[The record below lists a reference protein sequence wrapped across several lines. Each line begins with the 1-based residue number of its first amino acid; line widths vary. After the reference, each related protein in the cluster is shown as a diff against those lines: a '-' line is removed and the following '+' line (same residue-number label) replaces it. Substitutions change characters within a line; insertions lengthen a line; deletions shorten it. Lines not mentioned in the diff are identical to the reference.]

1 MAGGEAGAHLPFL
14 AALSLQ
20 PAPQAALGRYLD
32 LLASWS
38 ARVNL
43 TAARTPS
50 DRVAV
55 LVAPVVPV
63 APAIEAG
70 LLLDIGS
77 GNGSPGLV
85 LGLLRPDL
93 AVTLLEPRQ
102 RRWAFLREAAR
113 AAGRPEIEVLRARH
127 DEYVGPPAATVTFR
141 ALALGLRDVAPLLAP
156 GGRVVV
162 WGTRPAAGA
171 GFDAEPTPGPGAHAF
186 RRR

>member
-1 MAGGEAGAHLPFL
+1 VDGGEAGAHLPFL
-14 AALSLQ
+14 AALDLE

-38 ARVNL
+38 ARINL
-43 TAARTPS
+43 TAARSPA

-55 LVAPVVPV
+55 LVAPV
-63 APAIEAG
+63 APLAKGIEEG
-70 LLLDIGS
+70 SLLDIGS

-102 RRWAFLREAAR
+102 RRWAFLREASR

-127 DEYVGPPAATVTFR
+127 DAYSGPPARTVTFR
-141 ALALGLRDVAPLLAP
+141 ALALSLREVAGLVVP

-162 WGTRPAAGA
+162 WGTRPLDTA
-171 GFDAEPTPGPGAHAF
+171 GFSAEADPGTDTHVF
-186 RRR
+186 RRD

>member
-1 MAGGEAGAHLPFL
+1 VDGGEVGAHLPFL
-14 AALSLQ
+14 AALGLE
-20 PAPQAALGRYLD
+20 PAPRAALGRYLD

-38 ARVNL
+38 ARINL
-43 TAARTPS
+43 TAVRSPA

-55 LVAPVVPV
+55 LVTPVVP
-63 APAIEAG
+63 AAKG
-70 LLLDIGS
+70 LEGPVLDIGS

-127 DEYVGPPAATVTFR
+127 DGYSGPPAQTVTFR
-141 ALALGLRDVAPLLAP
+141 ALALSLPAVAGLVVS

-162 WGTRPAAGA
+162 WGARPPAAV
-171 GFDAEPTPGPGAHAF
+171 GFDAEAGPGTDIHVF
-186 RRR
+186 RRG